1 MSKLIVTCGFEV
13 SKFNLVVIIAK
24 IVFLRNLRILKYSE
38 MAKTREM
45 CMEEGAHVLWALH
58 TFMIHTEV
66 VNNNVSNWLIT

>member
-45 CMEEGAHVLWALH
+45 CMEEDVL
-58 TFMIHTEV
+58 
-66 VNNNVSNWLIT
+66 